1 MYRRPA
7 SGTLAAPRKRR
18 YHLDTTYGGPA
29 SGTFSAVG
37 VVSAVTAPRSGAI
50 ALTRRIA
57 VRRARI
63 LDFQIYVTPF
73 PAVSPLPRI
82 RASYS
87 QLNVWSSAERRLR
100 AVHKFNFFSTARPSS
115 PPPPTPSLKMK
126 IRFLRVRRAT
136 LPAPLPKF
144 FFPLR
149 GPFSSSTPTPCF
161 GNLKIRVPASD
172 VSSSMVLRPPIQNFI
187 FLRPPNDISRIF
199 TESNFFPLRGRQ
211 RHQPNPKSKFHF
223 LSVRRATF
231 RVRFYLHPAHSLTNS
246 SPPEFRHHA
255 LKSKFEISLSRER
268 GVSSVDFSTVNKVKF
283 TKSTK
288 AKNFSFAA
296 RLTEINFFLRCA
308 ASSTASTFKPTV
320 SIQVLIYS
328 AGLNFKAKTECAASN
343 SRGLV
348 ILNDP
353 RLPISVD
360 PEP

>member
-172 VSSSMVLRPPIQNFI
+172 VSSSMVLSLGFFQLDLRFKTSYFFVRRTTSQESSQRSKIAYCRPEPERIYCTTGNRGSRPPPVNT
-187 FLRPPNDISRIF
+187 PV
-199 TESNFFPLRGRQ
+199 Q
-211 RHQPNPKSKFHF
+211 RTGKY
-223 LSVRRATF
+223 A
-231 RVRFYLHPAHSLTNS
+231 
-246 SPPEFRHHA
+246 E
-255 LKSKFEISLSRER
+255 
-268 GVSSVDFSTVNKVKF
+268 
-283 TKSTK
+283 
-288 AKNFSFAA
+288 
-296 RLTEINFFLRCA
+296 
-308 ASSTASTFKPTV
+308 
-320 SIQVLIYS
+320 
-328 AGLNFKAKTECAASN
+328 
-343 SRGLV
+343 
-348 ILNDP
+348 
-353 RLPISVD
+353 
-360 PEP
+360 